1 MVIISI
7 DPGLT
12 GACAVI
18 AGDQLRA
25 VFDLPRMKAPDAG
38 ENAMVQDKIDSA
50 AFRAL
55 LKQHAPPGDERF
67 AVIEAINVYGAV
79 TGGSAQAQGSLTRTF
94 GNLESV
100 LEVMGVPIHYV
111 QPKVWKGYYGL
122 LDSHLRDSQRKA
134 MSLTTARNLFP
145 DSNSFKLAKSHNRA
159 EAVLLGNWF
168 RKVKLS

>member
-18 AGDQLRA
+18 AGDELRA

-38 ENAMVQDKIDSA
+38 ENAMVQDKVDSA

-111 QPKVWKGYYGL
+111 QPSVWKRHYGL
-122 LDSHLRDSQRKA
+122 LDSALRDSQRKA
-134 MSLTTARNLFP
+134 KALTTARQLFP
-145 DSNSFKLAKSHNRA
+145 DCHDIARAKHHNRA
-159 EAVLLGNWF
+159 ESMLIGNWY
-168 RKVKLS
+168 RKVKLK